1 MSLKTSHL
9 SVGYG
14 STAVLTD
21 VNVEAGAGTLTA
33 LLGANG
39 AGKSTLLRTMIGVQP
54 ALGGEAL
61 LDGRPIGDFKSS
73 ERARRLSVV
82 FTDRTGGGG
91 LTVEQLVAIGR
102 HAHTGITGR
111 LAPAD
116 REAVDSAIDMV
127 GMTRKAR
134 AFVSTLSD
142 GERQKVMIARAV
154 AQQAGVMVLD
164 EPTSFLD
171 VAARYDIIDLL
182 SRIAASGTAVVLST
196 HDVAAALTRAT
207 HIWAVSQGTVTGGQ
221 AARIIGSGVMDTIYE
236 GVCFDASSGDFR
248 PCR

>member
-1 MSLKTSHL
+1 MSLTTSHL
-9 SVGYG
+9 SAGYG
-14 STAVLTD
+14 TAAVLTD
-21 VNVEAGAGTLTA
+21 VNVEAARGTLTA

-39 AGKSTLLRTMIGVQP
+39 AGKSTLLRTMIGLQP

-61 LDGRPIGDFKSS
+61 LDGRPVGDYKSA

-111 LAPAD
+111 LAPDD
-116 REAVDSAIDMV
+116 REAVDGAIDMV
-127 GMTRKAR
+127 GMRHKAG
-134 AFVSTLSD
+134 AYVSTLSD

-171 VAARYDIIDLL
+171 VAARYDIMDLL
-182 SRIAASGTAVVLST
+182 ARIAEGGTAVVLST

-207 HIWAVSQGTVTGGQ
+207 HIWAVTGGTVTGGP
-221 AARIIGSGVMDTIYE
+221 AADIIGSGVMDTIYE
-236 GVCFDASSGDFR
+236 GVRYDAAAGDFR